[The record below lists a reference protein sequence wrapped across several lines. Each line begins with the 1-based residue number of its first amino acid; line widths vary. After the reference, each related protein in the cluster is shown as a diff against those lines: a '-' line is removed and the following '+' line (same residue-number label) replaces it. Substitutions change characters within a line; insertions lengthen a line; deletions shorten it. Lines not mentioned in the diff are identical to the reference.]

1 MDRAKKAAVRTS
13 ATYEEFRQRVL
24 AAELTPVT
32 GREVGDLLG
41 RGRGRRDVGAISTA
55 AGGGG
60 GGVGVAAAAILGGS
74 QGGKGTE
81 KKEAAAAR
89 DHLAEEIG
97 FDPVTGLPRK
107 IEAGALGGGSGT
119 ENQRTATKKKD
130 KKKKQERRR
139 GGKEG
144 SASSSSSSS
153 VATLSVGGMRLT
165 RPAPGI
171 ASLERGWRRGCGPGP
186 AAAAAYLLK
195 KEEEEGEGGG
205 RGGGLVLTPE
215 RACRDLFRAGAPPD
229 ALADV
234 AGAMAHLLDKDGG
247 EGKEEEEG
255 WEEVGGEGGSCRY
268 ADLAYRWLSCLAGCP
283 RFDLHRSFL
292 SEGQREEVEAV
303 CRVLRDRV
311 GRLERTDP
319 GLTGAAAYT
328 AGDVERLREL
338 YLG

>member
-1 MDRAKKAAVRTS
+1 M
-13 ATYEEFRQRVL
+13 
-24 AAELTPVT
+24 
-32 GREVGDLLG
+32 
-41 RGRGRRDVGAISTA
+41 
-55 AGGGG
+55 
-60 GGVGVAAAAILGGS
+60 GVAAAAILGGS
-74 QGGKGTE
+74 RGGMGTGTE
-81 KKEAAAAR
+81 KEAAAAR

-130 KKKKQERRR
+130 KKKKQQ
-139 GGKEG
+139 
-144 SASSSSSSS
+144 SS

-186 AAAAAYLLK
+186 AAAAAFLLK
-195 KEEEEGEGGG
+195 KEEEGEGGG
-205 RGGGLVLTPE
+205 GGDGLVLTPE

-255 WEEVGGEGGSCRY
+255 GSCRY
-268 ADLAYRWLSCLAGCP
+268 ANLAYRWLSCLAGCP

>member
-41 RGRGRRDVGAISTA
+41 RGRGRRRDVGAISTA
-55 AGGGG
+55 AGGGGGGGG

-74 QGGKGTE
+74 RGGMGTGTE
-81 KKEAAAAR
+81 KEAAAAR

-130 KKKKQERRR
+130 KKKKQQ
-139 GGKEG
+139 
-144 SASSSSSSS
+144 SS

-186 AAAAAYLLK
+186 AAAAAFLLK
-195 KEEEEGEGGG
+195 KEEEGEGGG
-205 RGGGLVLTPE
+205 GGDGLVLTPE

-255 WEEVGGEGGSCRY
+255 GSCRY
-268 ADLAYRWLSCLAGCP
+268 ANLAYRWLSCLAGCP